1 MKKKL
6 IITES
11 QMARLKKNIMTE
23 STHSSMVK
31 RIKEELDANY
41 LKTEKFVKEGGDYHS
56 SLMFEIKAD
65 GEVISAEAL
74 CEYLTRKYK
83 TKEDFT
89 QQVIKDWVDGKIS
102 EHGMLSKNVTPF

>member
-11 QMARLKKNIMTE
+11 QLTRLKKNIITE
-23 STHSSMVK
+23 NTHSSIVK
-31 RIKEELDANY
+31 KIKEELDANY
-41 LKTEKFVKEGGDYHS
+41 LKSEKFVKEGGDYNNK
-56 SLMFEIKAD
+56 LMFEIKAD
-65 GEVISAEAL
+65 GEVISAESL

-89 QQVIKDWVDGKIS
+89 QQVIKDWVDGKIT